1 MGDALISIVELQ
13 GITIRKQLL
22 HYTPS
27 YPLIQITNH
36 LSTVYNLFTESE
48 IEKDKGKESDRVREY
63 ERESVSERVW
73 ERESER
79 ERER

>member
-27 YPLIQITNH
+27 YALIQITNH
-36 LSTVYNLFTESE
+36 LSNSITFFTESE
-48 IEKDKGKESDRVREY
+48 IEKDKGKESERGREY
-63 ERESVSERVW
+63 ERERECERV
-73 ERESER
+73 
-79 ERER
+79 